1 LYLFHSIYSDTLL
14 KIADCFSFSLF
25 FLHQQILIQYSDN
38 TNNTNSVINLFF
50 LQLNY
55 IKLNSYIIHPK
66 FQFLLDHALLT
77 VNIISRE
84 VIQEEYR
91 TIIKNSEDKNKFIL
105 DLVKAIGKIKT
116 TTILDKDTLDNIVQ
130 DYIRILN
137 SI

>member
-1 LYLFHSIYSDTLL
+1 M
-14 KIADCFSFSLF
+14 
-25 FLHQQILIQYSDN
+25 QIV
-38 TNNTNSVINLFF
+38 SVSAYINLFF

-55 IKLNSYIIHPK
+55 IKLNNYIIHPK
-66 FQFLLDHALLT
+66 FQFPLDYALLT
-77 VNIISRE
+77 VNIIISRE
-84 VIQEEYR
+84 FIQEEYR

-137 SI
+137 LI